1 MTESFAHPYPNQQTF
16 NQADVV
22 LIEGEVVPKYMEVV
36 DNYHP
41 QMLSSSL
48 QEIVKQ
54 KINKDARESQTE
66 AKIMRDQE
74 VQVELIK
81 AS

>member
-1 MTESFAHPYPNQQTF
+1 
-16 NQADVV
+16 
-22 LIEGEVVPKYMEVV
+22 
-36 DNYHP
+36 
-41 QMLSSSL
+41 MLSSSL

-54 KINKDARESQTE
+54 KISKDARESQTE
-66 AKIMRDQE
+66 AKVMRDQE